1 MLQVRGIC
9 CLRPGVPGVSD
20 NITVTS
26 VVGRFL
32 EHVRIFF
39 FHNGGD
45 EELLIGSA
53 DLMPRNLDRRIE
65 ILVPI
70 RDPEIRKTIRD
81 DILKIHLADNAKS
94 RRLLEDGTYVR
105 VLPEK
110 GEPVVDSQ
118 RLMMNRA
125 AGYNPVRGE
134 EEKRH
139 EQLRF

>member
-1 MLQVRGIC
+1 MQ
-9 CLRPGVPGVSD
+9 
-20 NITVTS
+20 
-26 VVGRFL
+26 
-32 EHVRIFF
+32 
-39 FHNGGD
+39 
-45 EELLIGSA
+45 
-53 DLMPRNLDRRIE
+53 
-65 ILVPI
+65 
-70 RDPEIRKTIRD
+70 TIRD